1 MKEHFI
7 FISGSDR
14 RIHVSTAGEAVS
26 TDVTH
31 SAVTAVAK
39 YIGIGYK
46 VPVVAEDGKVV
57 AEVAV
62 VLPGLDKD
70 PEDEQ

>member
-1 MKEHFI
+1 MKEHFV

-14 RIHVSTAGEAVS
+14 RIHVSTEGEAVS
-26 TDVTH
+26 TDITR
-31 SAVTAVAK
+31 SAITAVAK

-46 VPVVAEDGKVV
+46 VPVVTADGKVV

-62 VLPGLDKD
+62 VPPGLDKD
-70 PEDEQ
+70 PADE